1 MSLAYAHLGLS
12 QEVFDELGALRGE
25 IEPEWSVEEYF
36 QYTGI
41 CSNQHREVGQ
51 WEEVEQYSR
60 EFVDWAKAL
69 SADDPRIEIKPVSL
83 TEEGDAREGLHAG
96 DAFRWWT
103 VCHALSSRILRA
115 RSEMRGDSAAILA
128 ELDWVLAQHEAHCR
142 PIGERAAENPQDPD
156 LWPRRPA
163 WPWLPGSY
171 AIAGESACETEHYE
185 EAVRYLSRE
194 EELSGQNVGRGELYL
209 AGALVAL
216 GQVDEGKERL
226 RTIYGRNLACAPA
239 DSPKYPRAPE

>member
-25 IEPEWSVEEYF
+25 IELEWSVEEYF

-96 DAFRWWT
+96 DA
-103 VCHALSSRILRA
+103 
-115 RSEMRGDSAAILA
+115 SAGG
-128 ELDWVLAQHEAHCR
+128 
-142 PIGERAAENPQDPD
+142 P
-156 LWPRRPA
+156 
-163 WPWLPGSY
+163 Y
-171 AIAGESACETEHYE
+171 AT
-185 EAVRYLSRE
+185 R
-194 EELSGQNVGRGELYL
+194 
-209 AGALVAL
+209 
-216 GQVDEGKERL
+216 
-226 RTIYGRNLACAPA
+226 
-239 DSPKYPRAPE
+239 